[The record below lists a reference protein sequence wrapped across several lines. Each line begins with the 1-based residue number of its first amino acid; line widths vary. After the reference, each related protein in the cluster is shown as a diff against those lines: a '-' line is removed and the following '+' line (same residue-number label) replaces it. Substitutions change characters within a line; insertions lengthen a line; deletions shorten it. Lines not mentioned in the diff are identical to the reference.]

1 MPSKTR
7 SFLVALLLTPATFAA
22 KAEGPKAKIMAK
34 YDLDHDGKLSADE
47 IATIRKDFAAAPTGE
62 LARFDTNKDGKP
74 SDDEIAKMIPGSG
87 KKGGDKKEKSGA
99 KSGDKPKDAPA
110 KTEDAK

>member
-1 MPSKTR
+1 MTKTR
-7 SFLVALLLTPATFAA
+7 LVLALLLLTPAAAFAA
-22 KAEGPKAKIMAK
+22 KTEGPKARIMAK

-62 LARFDTNKDGKP
+62 LARFDTNKDGKL

-87 KKGGDKKEKSGA
+87 KKGDKKEKSGDKSDA
-99 KSGDKPKDAPA
+99 KKKDAPV